1 VNRLRMR
8 LAGAVAWAGVSL
20 YALTGTA
27 HAGEYEVAQCH
38 AANAS
43 HEASTVGAN
52 RGDYA
57 IRDECAVAPDRALK
71 VLPNT
76 GAPSGHVGYWY
87 WEAPPG
93 TKIVAVDV
101 EAKLRR
107 SDGNKA
113 RLYMANGV
121 GQTTTLVATGQDGPA
136 EFARE
141 RWAAPAGSGG
151 AARFYAALVCE
162 NDGQPC
168 GAPSEA
174 KTFVR
179 NVELTLRD
187 TVAPTVS
194 IKPME
199 TPWTRGFFTM
209 TLGAQDS
216 GGGIDS
222 RDILVNG
229 VGSVPRLAY
238 PCRRV
243 QGTSFVSALTPCLGQ
258 RGESR
263 SLNSSSYPFHDG
275 TNRLAVCA
283 RDLSILTAANVT
295 CAQTLIAVDNTA
307 PDLSFRNEQDVSDP
321 ELIRAPAFDVTS
333 GLLEG
338 SGTIEFR
345 RAGSLDWE
353 VLATSLKDGQFQ
365 ARVDSESR
373 PEGVYE
379 FRVSARDIAGN
390 ASSTVLRTD
399 GSPMR
404 LHFPLKQEVD
414 LDAFFPGGQTQQL
427 APYKQPSKV
436 RGFLRREDGSPI
448 ADEQVVIEEVFDD
461 GSLVQHRTDRVRT
474 NSDGAFTSSIPG
486 GPSRNVT
493 VTYAGSRRYMDD
505 AAPDLDYN
513 VKSRVSLEVESRVRA
528 GKAVRFKGRV
538 GRYYARVPA
547 GGKLVELQFKK
558 RAKTWNTAKEALGT
572 TSRGRVQIPYR
583 FRRYYTEP
591 VTFVFRLKVTRETAW
606 PYKLPASSKPVQVTV
621 LPRPR

>member
-1 VNRLRMR
+1 MNRLRLN
-8 LAGAVAWAGVSL
+8 LAGVLMAAAASL
-20 YALTGTA
+20 CPLAGTA
-27 HAGEYEVAQCH
+27 RAGEYEVAQCH
-38 AANAS
+38 AANDS

-57 IRDECAVAPDRALK
+57 MRDECATAPDRALK

-76 GAPSGHVGYWY
+76 GAPSGHMGYWY

-93 TKIVAVDV
+93 TRIVAVNV

-107 SDGNKA
+107 ADGNKA
-113 RLYMANGV
+113 RLYMADAIGR
-121 GQTTTLVATGQDGPA
+121 TTTLVASGQDGPA
-136 EFARE
+136 DFARE
-141 RWAAPAGSGG
+141 RWTAPAGSGG
-151 AARFYAALVCE
+151 AARFYAALVC
-162 NDGQPC
+162 DDDQTCTG
-168 GAPSEA
+168 PSEA

-179 NVELTLRD
+179 NIELTLRD
-187 TVAPTVS
+187 TVAPTVR
-194 IKPME
+194 IGIPRA
-199 TPWTRGFFTM
+199 PWTRGQFV
-209 TLGAQDS
+209 LGTEIEDI
-216 GGGIDS
+216 GTGPES

-229 VGSVPRLAY
+229 VGVAARLSY
-238 PCRRV
+238 PCDRV
-243 QGTSFVSALTPCLGQ
+243 RGTSFVSVLSPCLGQ
-258 RGESR
+258 RVGELT
-263 SLNSSSYPFHDG
+263 LNSGNYPFHDG
-275 TNRLAVCA
+275 SNGLTVCA
-283 RDLSILTAANVT
+283 RDFGLSTPPNVR
-295 CAQTLIAVDNTA
+295 CAHAVVAVDNTA

-333 GLLEG
+333 GLLG
-338 SGTIEFR
+338 SSGAIEFR
-345 RAGSLDWE
+345 RVGSPSWE
-353 VLATSLKDGQFQ
+353 PLQTALRDGEFQ

-373 PEGVYE
+373 PAGVYE
-379 FRVSARDIAGN
+379 FRVSAQDVAGN
-390 ASSTVLRTD
+390 AASTALRTD

-404 LHFPLKQEVD
+404 LRFPLKQEVD

-427 APYKQPSKV
+427 AGYKEPSKV
-436 RGFLRREDGSPI
+436 RGFLRRADGSPI
-448 ADEQVVIEEVFDD
+448 SDEQVVIEEVFDD
-461 GSLVQHRTDRVRT
+461 GSLVRHRTETVRT
-474 NSDGAFTSSIPG
+474 DSDGAFTSSIPG

-493 VTYAGSRRYMDD
+493 VTYAGSRRYIDD
-505 AAPDLDYN
+505 TAPELDYN
-513 VKSRVSLEVESRVRA
+513 VKSRVALDVERRVRA

-538 GRYYARVPA
+538 GRYFARIPA